1 VSAPIPFPT
10 SDFPTT
16 PTTLVNS
23 PAPSLSLSSSPIS
36 DSLKAHLDDVLSQI
50 PSGKSVLVSGG
61 LTTTGAVASV
71 AVKKT
76 VGKFDVMGEGYAGK
90 AWGGSGW
97 EAGARGSIAF

>member
-1 VSAPIPFPT
+1 MSDPIPFP
-10 SDFPTT
+10 SPDFPTT
-16 PTTLVNS
+16 STPSTPAVTL
-23 PAPSLSLSSSPIS
+23 PLSSSPIS

-76 VGKFDVMGEGYAGK
+76 VGKFDITGEGYGGK
-90 AWGGSGW
+90 VWGGSGW